1 MKRIVRLTESD
12 LTRIVKQVINEN
24 TEDFKKECENIKELT
39 GSVWMFMNQ
48 CVDSDTPEDLYK
60 KNVLEN
66 SKKLITAL
74 QKLNSTIPTTQQPIS
89 DIPNKPDSSTT

>member
-1 MKRIVRLTESD
+1 MRTRLTESD
-12 LTRIVKQVINEN
+12 LKRIVKQVINEN

-60 KNVLEN
+60 KNVLE
-66 SKKLITAL
+66 
-74 QKLNSTIPTTQQPIS
+74 KLNSTIPTTQQPIS